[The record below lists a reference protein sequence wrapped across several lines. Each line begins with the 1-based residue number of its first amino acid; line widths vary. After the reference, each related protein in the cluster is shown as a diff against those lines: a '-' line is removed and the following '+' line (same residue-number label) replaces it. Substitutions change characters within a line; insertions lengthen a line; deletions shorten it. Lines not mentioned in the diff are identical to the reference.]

1 MKETAP
7 CDRLWGRWR
16 RRVNPLNQPV
26 VLVAEDREDD
36 VILLRRSFEHVGFD
50 TPVQYVR
57 DGEQAIAYL
66 AGKGRFANRDEYP
79 LPSMLLLDLKM
90 PRKNGFEVLEWI
102 QQQPNLAELRTI
114 VLTTSED
121 VVEVNRAYKLGAA
134 SFLTKPLNF
143 TEFKDTI
150 VAVHGYWLTLN
161 KPPAIKRAQNL
172 SPFNPYQLPAGNK

>member
-1 MKETAP
+1 
-7 CDRLWGRWR
+7 
-16 RRVNPLNQPV
+16 VNNPLNQPV

-36 VILLRRSFEHVGFD
+36 VFMLRRSFEHVGFD

-57 DGEQAIAYL
+57 DGEECIAYL

-79 LPSMLLLDLKM
+79 LPGVLLLDLKM

-102 QQQPNLAELRTI
+102 RNQPHLAQLRTI

-121 VVEVNRAYKLGAA
+121 VFEVNRAYKLGAA

-150 VAVHGYWLTLN
+150 VAVHNYWLMLN
-161 KPPAIKRAQNL
+161 KPPALKRAQN
-172 SPFNPYQLPAGNK
+172 PPPINPYQQPAAQRGVEPSH

>member
-1 MKETAP
+1 VT
-7 CDRLWGRWR
+7 
-16 RRVNPLNQPV
+16 NPFNQPV

-36 VILLRRSFEHVGFD
+36 LFMLRRSFEQVGFE

-66 AGKGRFANRDEYP
+66 VGKDRFANREEYP
-79 LPSMLLLDLKM
+79 SPSVLLLDLKM
-90 PRKNGFEVLEWI
+90 PRKNGFEVLQWI
-102 QQQPNLAELRTI
+102 QTQPHLAELRTI

-121 VVEVNRAYKLGAA
+121 VFEVNRAYKLGAA

-150 VAVHGYWLTLN
+150 VAVHNYWLVIN
-161 KPPAIKRAQNL
+161 KPPALKRVQNPP
-172 SPFNPYQLPAGNK
+172 PFNPYQRPAVGAE